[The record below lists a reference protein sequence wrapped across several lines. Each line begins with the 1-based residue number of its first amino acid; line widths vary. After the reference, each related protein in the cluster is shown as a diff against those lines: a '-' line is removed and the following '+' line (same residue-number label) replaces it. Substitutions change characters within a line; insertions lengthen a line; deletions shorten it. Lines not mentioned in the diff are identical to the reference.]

1 MDALSFIMTM
11 AEAHRVYVKSNSSNP
26 AMMLLLLV
34 PILNIVLGL
43 FAAYSVTTDQFLIR
57 MESQC
62 EAMTFAEAATFD
74 ADPTLKNAIA
84 ITKFH
89 NKAKI

>member
-11 AEAHRVYVKSNSSNP
+11 AEAHRVYVKTNSSNP
-26 AMMLLLLV
+26 ATMLLLLV

-62 EAMTFAEAATFD
+62 ESMSFEEASKFD
-74 ADPTLKNAIA
+74 ADPTIKTAID
-84 ITKFH
+84 ITKAH
-89 NKAKI
+89 NRA